1 MNFDFGY
8 ALDQFLTIASY
19 TGMTLKISV
28 VTMVITVVFAL
39 AITFVRYYKIKV
51 LTRIVNIYIDL
62 FRGTPLLVQLFFIY
76 FGLPQLFPSF
86 VNMTGL
92 HRGCDWLDLEH
103 GGVYDRGY
111 AWCIVLRV

>member
-39 AITFVRYYKIKV
+39 AITFVRYYK
-51 LTRIVNIYIDL
+51 
-62 FRGTPLLVQLFFIY
+62 
-76 FGLPQLFPSF
+76 
-86 VNMTGL
+86 
-92 HRGCDWLDLEH
+92 
-103 GGVYDRGY
+103 
-111 AWCIVLRV
+111 